1 MTCRPVTERTPS
13 REPREQLSNESV
25 DTGGSQ
31 HSVHVFVVDDAG
43 DPVTGQDVA
52 AHFSDTGAPSTRS
65 YQYTDV
71 EGHAEFVC
79 EHAAEPRHVGIV
91 VRGQSFGPYTVEEG
105 ARYTVEISGE

>member
-13 REPREQLSNESV
+13 RKRREQLSNESV

-31 HSVHVFVVDDAG
+31 HSVHVFVVDDTG

-91 VRGQSFGPYTVEEG
+91 VRG
-105 ARYTVEISGE
+105 

>member
-1 MTCRPVTERTPS
+1 M
-13 REPREQLSNESV
+13 SNERV
-25 DTGGSQ
+25 DTGESQ
-31 HSVHVFVVDDAG
+31 HAVHVFVVDDAG

-91 VRGQSFGPYTVEEG
+91 VRG
-105 ARYTVEISGE
+105 

>member
-1 MTCRPVTERTPS
+1 MTCRPVTERFPS
-13 REPREQLSNESV
+13 HEPREHPVTGQDVSNESV
-25 DTGGSQ
+25 DTGGGQ

-71 EGHAEFVC
+71 EGHAEFDRC
-79 EHAAEPRHVGIV
+79 EGL
-91 VRGQSFGPYTVEEG
+91 
-105 ARYTVEISGE
+105 